1 MELVNSVHSVYPEW
15 VFTAR
20 LLRKFS
26 ASDKIKHHK
35 ISFHGKRYCL
45 LKFNVSPMDET
56 VQETRISEAEIANI
70 VATGKFDVELDLANV
85 AEDLTKAEGIDS
97 AEHSRRSGNR
107 LLIHFANQDTLSILV
122 PSGVYM
128 FTGVDSYRELEYAKS
143 ELLSALAE
151 LGIISSPNPASKEI
165 IDPFQVQNVVCTAE
179 LNRQKGLNLNQL
191 AISLGLEK
199 TEYEPEQFPG
209 LVYRPNSSSCTILVF
224 SSGKMVITGID
235 DKKTAELELEGLQQ
249 KLDLQ

>member
-1 MELVNSVHSVYPEW
+1 
-15 VFTAR
+15 
-20 LLRKFS
+20 
-26 ASDKIKHHK
+26 
-35 ISFHGKRYCL
+35 
-45 LKFNVSPMDET
+45 MDDTIRES
-56 VQETRISEAEIANI
+56 RISGLEIANI
-70 VATGKFDVELDLANV
+70 VASGKFDVELDLANV
-85 AEDLTKAEGIDS
+85 AEDLPNSKAIES

-107 LLIHFANQDTLSILV
+107 LLIHFSNRDILSILA

-128 FTGVDSYRELEYAKS
+128 FTGVNSYNELEYAKN

-151 LGIISSPNPASKEI
+151 LGIISSPNPVSEEI

-179 LNRQKGLNLNQL
+179 LKGQEGLSLSQL

-209 LVYRPNSSSCTILVF
+209 LVYRPDNSSCTILVF

-235 DKKTAELELEGLQQ
+235 NEKTAQRELERLQ
-249 KLDLQ
+249 KELDL

>member
-1 MELVNSVHSVYPEW
+1 
-15 VFTAR
+15 
-20 LLRKFS
+20 
-26 ASDKIKHHK
+26 
-35 ISFHGKRYCL
+35 
-45 LKFNVSPMDET
+45 MDET
-56 VQETRISEAEIANI
+56 VQGNRISEVEIVNI
-70 VATGKFDVELDLANV
+70 VASGKFDVKLDLENV
-85 AEDLTKAEGIDS
+85 AEDLPNAKGIKS

-107 LLIHFANQDTLSILV
+107 LLVHFANQDTLSILA

-128 FTGVDSYRELEYAKS
+128 FTGVDSYKELEYAKS
-143 ELLSALAE
+143 GLLSALAE

-165 IDPFQVQNVVCTAE
+165 IDPFQVQNIVCTAE
-179 LNRQKGLNLNQL
+179 LKGQEGVNLNQL

-235 DKKTAELELEGLQQ
+235 DEKTADLELEGLQQ
-249 KLDLQ
+249 ELYLP